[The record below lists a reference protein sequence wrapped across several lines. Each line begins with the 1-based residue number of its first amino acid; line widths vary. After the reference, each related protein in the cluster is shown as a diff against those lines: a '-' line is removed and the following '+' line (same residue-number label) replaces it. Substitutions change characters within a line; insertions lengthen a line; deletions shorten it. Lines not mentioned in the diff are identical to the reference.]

1 MLFLAQDVMSTDGTE
16 RVTYYISRI
25 LNDSKTRYTYIEK
38 LCMSLFY
45 ECTKLEYYLLGL
57 FSPMVP

>member
-16 RVTYYISRI
+16 RVIYYISRI

-38 LCMSLFY
+38 LCYF
-45 ECTKLEYYLLGL
+45 TN
-57 FSPMVP
+57 VPSWNIIW